1 MERSSTSTSI
11 IDFFSFA
18 AKCFEA
24 SRFRKKEM
32 EKEESWSRNFDRL
45 SKNLKKTSIRKRNV
59 QLTGDVAELS
69 VLADLVWRPGADG
82 VAVDIDA
89 RLLTHVQPDDAA
101 ILRPLLAHLATTKD
115 QGSIVTICFKD
126 LYSQS
131 SSSKTVNQ

>member
-1 MERSSTSTSI
+1 MLYSELFKTH
-11 IDFFSFA
+11 FL
-18 AKCFEA
+18 
-24 SRFRKKEM
+24 KKVI
-32 EKEESWSRNFDRL
+32 KNK
-45 SKNLKKTSIRKRNV
+45 SKN
-59 QLTGDVAELS
+59 LTGDVSQLC